1 MHNASLV
8 DHLNKKYVLPSE
20 KSVLPERVAWYTY
33 PLLEFLENLD
43 FSQDSVFE
51 YGSGSSSVYWAN
63 KAKCVQSV
71 EHDYHYYKKALCLK
85 EELNLKN
92 LSLDFASNEVLVSN
106 PEKAYEALSGLTL
119 SASLVVVKLL
129 SSAVAIENLNSL
141 STSTKRI
148 RNSGSFNYLP
158 SEYLMSLPNSGQSFD
173 IIIVDGMNR
182 ALSGIMAVEQLNNN
196 GMIVLDNSD
205 RPMYFPLKQY
215 LNESNFQEIPFVGPG
230 PFNQYTWCTS
240 IFVQSIDAIKS
251 RTKSSIPR
259 HHCIWF

>member
-1 MHNASLV
+1 MVHIPV
-8 DHLNKKYVLPSE
+8 TRVLRKP
-20 KSVLPERVAWYTY
+20 
-33 PLLEFLENLD
+33 D

-51 YGSGSSSVYWAN
+51 MVLDLLLSTGQTKPSMF
-63 KAKCVQSV
+63 SV
-71 EHDYHYYKKALCLK
+71 EHDYLLYKSLCLK

-182 ALSGIMAVEQLNNN
+182 ALRELW
-196 GMIVLDNSD
+196 
-205 RPMYFPLKQY
+205 P
-215 LNESNFQEIPFVGPG
+215 
-230 PFNQYTWCTS
+230 
-240 IFVQSIDAIKS
+240 
-251 RTKSSIPR
+251 
-259 HHCIWF
+259 